1 MLFITSNHTQPLEP
15 AITSRID
22 LTINITTPGYPER
35 HQIWSN
41 SLARELALGS
51 AISQEEIHTFA
62 EMNMNGRDI
71 DSVMKLAKLLA
82 KRKGDGVGVEHVWWA
97 LNLKGY

>member
-1 MLFITSNHTQPLEP
+1 MLFITTDHTQPLAP
-15 AITSRID
+15 ALASRVD
-22 LTINITTPGYPER
+22 LTINITDPAYPER

-51 AISQEEIHTFA
+51 AISEEEIHTFA
-62 EMNMNGRDI
+62 EMDMNGRDI

-82 KRKGDGVGVEHVWWA
+82 QRKGDGVGVEHIRWA